1 MTERVSAERSA
12 NATLQPWIVR
22 VGVLTVFALT
32 VWLCGPKAAEV
43 LAARFDQA
51 AQNSPHVALDRV
63 GFASR
68 PEWMDKNLLV
78 AVSAALAPWLQED
91 VPILD
96 DQAQR
101 GLRDGL
107 ASVAWVRSAEV
118 QRVFPD
124 RLRLVVDL
132 RQPIL
137 AVRAADGSPLCLV
150 DREAVQLPFVDT
162 PLPVVRL
169 YREGGAGTMSVA
181 VGQRCTERRVTAAV
195 AIALEWRD
203 QLAPLVAGC
212 PRLLEV
218 DTTNLG
224 EQWLRGPSYPEVR
237 VQVARSDGAGVVLN
251 YDRPVDSPLPRLPV
265 ATKAGVLNKVLA
277 RHPGLVGL
285 VAADLRF
292 AKRWADYL
300 QPRPAGVRD
309 PHESW
314 NTLFTPR

>member
-1 MTERVSAERSA
+1 VTDRVPAARPDT
-12 NATLQPWIVR
+12 ATLQRWIVR
-22 VGVLTVFALT
+22 VAVLSAFGLT
-32 VWLCGPKAAEV
+32 LWLCGPQAAEV

-51 AQNSPHVALDRV
+51 AQHSPPVALDRV
-63 GFASR
+63 GFAAR
-68 PEWMDKNLLV
+68 PEWMDDKLLV
-78 AVSAALAPWLQED
+78 AVSAALAPFLQGE

-96 DQAQR
+96 DPAQR
-101 GLRDGL
+101 ALRDGL
-107 ASVAWVRSAEV
+107 DRVPWVRQSEV

-132 RQPIL
+132 RQPVL
-137 AVRAADGSPLCLV
+137 AVRAADGSPLCLC
-150 DREAVQLPFVDT
+150 DREGVQLPFVDT

-169 YREGGAGTMSVA
+169 YREGGSGTMPVA
-181 VGQRCTERRVTAAV
+181 LGRRCDERRVTAAV

-203 QLAPLVAGC
+203 QLVPLVPGC

-237 VQVARSDGAGVVLN
+237 VQVARSDGVGVVLN

-265 ATKAGVLNKVLA
+265 ATKAGVLVKILA
-277 RHPGLVGL
+277 RHPGLTGL
-285 VAADLRF
+285 VAGDLRF
-292 AKRWADYL
+292 ARRWADYL

-309 PHESW
+309 PHEPW
-314 NTLFTPR
+314 NPVYR